1 MADVTDLKGR
11 GELRDQ
17 PRRRGSRTSSAAPG
31 GIRSFVARRLTLGLV
46 QTVAVVLLVFTL
58 TEALP
63 GDAAVAL
70 AGDQPDPARIAA
82 IREAMD
88 LDQPAHE
95 RLLSWAAGLS
105 HGDFGTSLTSGR
117 PVADYI
123 TDGFGPSLLLAA
135 LTVALLVPLGFGLG
149 VLAAHHEGRLIDRL
163 ISSVT
168 LAVYA
173 VPEFALGVLL
183 VTVVALKLA
192 WLPPTAV
199 GYGTDLLGHPA
210 VLVLPVLVLL
220 SRPVCSLSR
229 LVRAGMVD
237 ALASPYTAHARR
249 YGVPGARVRYA
260 HALPNA
266 LAPAAQQ
273 LARTVD
279 WLLCGVIVVEA
290 LFVIPGLGT
299 VLLNAVAER
308 DVPVVQGLAV
318 VFGVLTVVLNLGADL
333 VAYRLTPRAGVA
345 A

>member
-1 MADVTDLKGR
+1 MSPL
-11 GELRDQ
+11 
-17 PRRRGSRTSSAAPG
+17 
-31 GIRSFVARRLTLGLV
+31 RSFVARRLLLGV
-46 QTVAVVLLVFTL
+46 AQTVAVVLLVFVL

-82 IREAMD
+82 IRESLH
-88 LDQPAHE
+88 LDRPAYE
-95 RLLSWAAGLS
+95 RLADWAVGLL
-105 HGDFGTSLTSGR
+105 HGDLGTSLTSGR
-117 PVADYI
+117 PVSTYLA
-123 TDGFGPSLLLAA
+123 DGFGPTLLLAA
-135 LTVALLVPLGFGLG
+135 LAVALLVPAGFGLG
-149 VLAAHHEGRLIDRL
+149 VLAARYEGRLVDRL
-163 ISSVT
+163 VSSVT

-173 VPEFALGVLL
+173 VPEFALGSLL
-183 VTVVALKLA
+183 VTVLALRLE

-210 VLVLPVLVLL
+210 ALVLPVLVLL

-237 ALASPYTAHARR
+237 ALASPYVAQARR
-249 YGVPGARVRYA
+249 YGVSVARVRYA
-260 HALPNA
+260 HALPAA
-266 LAPAAQQ
+266 LAPATQQ
-273 LARTVD
+273 LARTID
-279 WLLCGVIVVEA
+279 WLLCGVVVVEA
-290 LFVIPGLGT
+290 LYVIPGLGT

-333 VAYRLTPRAGVA
+333 VTHRLAPRAGVA

>member
-1 MADVTDLKGR
+1 MSGL
-11 GELRDQ
+11 
-17 PRRRGSRTSSAAPG
+17 
-31 GIRSFVARRLTLGLV
+31 RSFVARRLLLGAL
-46 QTVAVVLLVFTL
+46 QTVAVVLLVFAL

-82 IREAMD
+82 IREAME
-88 LDQPAHE
+88 LDRPAWE
-95 RLLSWAAGLS
+95 RLADWAAGLL
-105 HGDFGTSLTSGR
+105 HGDLGTSLVSGR
-117 PVADYI
+117 PVSRYLA
-123 TDGFGPSLLLAA
+123 DGFGPTLLLAA
-135 LTVALLVPLGFGLG
+135 LTVALLVPAGFGLG
-149 VLAAHHEGRLIDRL
+149 VLAARHAGRPVDRL

-183 VTVVALKLA
+183 VTVFALRLG

-199 GYGTDLLGHPA
+199 GYGADLLAHPTA
-210 VLVLPVLVLL
+210 LVLPVLVLL
-220 SRPVCSLSR
+220 SRPVCSLAR
-229 LVRAGMVD
+229 LVRAGMID
-237 ALASPYTAHARR
+237 ALASPYVAQARR
-249 YGVPGARVRYA
+249 YGVSGARVRYT

-279 WLLCGVIVVEA
+279 WLLCGVVVVEA
-290 LFVIPGLGT
+290 LYVIPGLGT
-299 VLLNAVAER
+299 VLLGAVAER

-333 VAYRLTPRAGVA
+333 IVHRLAPRAGVA

>member
-1 MADVTDLKGR
+1 MSGL
-11 GELRDQ
+11 
-17 PRRRGSRTSSAAPG
+17 
-31 GIRSFVARRLTLGLV
+31 RSFVARRLLLGAV
-46 QTVAVVLLVFTL
+46 QTVAVVLLVFAL

-82 IREAMD
+82 IREAMR
-88 LDQPAHE
+88 LDEPAHE
-95 RLLSWAAGLS
+95 RLADWATGLL
-105 HGDFGTSLTSGR
+105 HGDLGTSLVSGR
-117 PVADYI
+117 PVGQYI
-123 TDGFGPSLLLAA
+123 AEGFGPTLLLAT
-135 LTVALLVPLGFGLG
+135 LTLVLLIPLGFGLG
-149 VLAAHHEGRLIDRL
+149 VLAARHEGRLADRL

-173 VPEFALGVLL
+173 IPEFALGVLL
-183 VTVVALKLA
+183 VTVLALQLA

-210 VLVLPVLVLL
+210 ALVLPVLVLL

-229 LVRAGMVD
+229 LVRAGMID
-237 ALASPYTAHARR
+237 ALASPYVAQARR
-249 YGVPGARVRYA
+249 YGISGTRIRYT

-266 LAPAAQQ
+266 LTPAVQQ

-290 LFVIPGLGT
+290 LYVIPGLGT
-299 VLLNAVAER
+299 VLLDAVAER
-308 DVPVVQGLAV
+308 DLPVVQGLAV
-318 VFGVLTVVLNLGADL
+318 VFGALTVVLNLGADL
-333 VAYRLTPRAGVA
+333 VAHRLAPRAGVA

>member
-1 MADVTDLKGR
+1 MTG
-11 GELRDQ
+11 LR
-17 PRRRGSRTSSAAPG
+17 PWLL
-31 GIRSFVARRLTLGLV
+31 RRLLLGAG
-46 QTVAVVLLVFTL
+46 QTVAVVLLVFAL

-82 IREAMD
+82 LRETMH
-88 LDQPAHE
+88 LDRPAAE
-95 RLLSWAAGLS
+95 RLVDWAAGLA
-105 HGDFGTSLTSGR
+105 HGDLGSSLVSGR
-117 PVADYI
+117 PVSSYLA
-123 TDGFGPSLLLAA
+123 DGFGPTLLLAT
-135 LTVALLVPLGFGLG
+135 LTLLLLVPLAGGLG
-149 VLAAHHEGRLIDRL
+149 VLAARHEGRPVDRL
-163 ISSVT
+163 ISAVT
-168 LAVYA
+168 LGVYA

-183 VTVVALKLA
+183 VTVVALRLE

-199 GYGTDLLGHPA
+199 GHGDDLTAHPA

-220 SRPVCSLSR
+220 SRPVCSLAR
-229 LVRAGMVD
+229 LVRAGMID
-237 ALASPYTAHARR
+237 ALAAPHVAHARR
-249 YGVPGARVRYA
+249 YGIPGARLRHA

-299 VLLNAVAER
+299 VLMNAVAER
-308 DVPVVQGLAV
+308 DVPVLQGLAV
-318 VFGVLTVVLNLGADL
+318 VFAVTGVVLNLAADA
-333 VAYRLTPRAGVA
+333 VIYRCTPRAGVA

>member
-1 MADVTDLKGR
+1 MSGL
-11 GELRDQ
+11 
-17 PRRRGSRTSSAAPG
+17 
-31 GIRSFVARRLTLGLV
+31 RSFVARRLLLGGV
-46 QTVAVVLLVFTL
+46 QTVAVVLLVFAL

-82 IREAMD
+82 IREAME
-88 LDQPAHE
+88 LDRPAWE
-95 RLLSWAAGLS
+95 RLADWAAGLL
-105 HGDFGTSLTSGR
+105 HGDLGTSLVSGR
-117 PVADYI
+117 PVRQYLA
-123 TDGFGPSLLLAA
+123 DGFGPTLLLAA
-135 LTVALLVPLGFGLG
+135 LTVALLVPAGFGLG
-149 VLAAHHEGRLIDRL
+149 VLAARHAGRPVDRL

-183 VTVVALKLA
+183 VTVFALRLG

-199 GYGTDLLGHPA
+199 GYGTDLLAHPA
-210 VLVLPVLVLL
+210 ALVLPVLVLL
-220 SRPVCSLSR
+220 SRPVCSLVR
-229 LVRAGMVD
+229 LVRAGMID
-237 ALASPYTAHARR
+237 ALASPYVAQARR
-249 YGVPGARVRYA
+249 YGVSGARVRYT

-273 LARTVD
+273 LARTID

-290 LFVIPGLGT
+290 LYVIPGLGT
-299 VLLNAVAER
+299 VLLGAVAER

-333 VAYRLTPRAGVA
+333 IAHRLAPRAGVA

>member
-1 MADVTDLKGR
+1 M
-11 GELRDQ
+11 
-17 PRRRGSRTSSAAPG
+17 STSTT
-31 GIRSFVARRLTLGLV
+31 FVAKRLTLGAA
-46 QTVAVVLLVFTL
+46 QTAAVVLLIFAL

-70 AGDQPDPARIAA
+70 AGDQPDPARITG
-82 IREAMD
+82 IRESLN
-88 LDQPAHE
+88 LDRPAHE
-95 RLLSWAAGLS
+95 RFADWAAALL
-105 HGDFGTSLTSGR
+105 HGDLGTSLTSGR
-117 PVADYI
+117 PVTQYI
-123 TDGFGPSLLLAA
+123 TDAFGPTLLLAT
-135 LTVALLVPLGFGLG
+135 LTLTLLIPIGFGLG
-149 VLAAHHEGRLIDRL
+149 VLAARHEGRPADRL

-183 VTVVALKLA
+183 VTVFALKLA

-199 GYGTDLLGHPA
+199 GYGTDLLGHPTA
-210 VLVLPVLVLL
+210 LVLPVLVLL
-220 SRPVCSLSR
+220 ARPVCSLSR
-229 LVRAGMVD
+229 LVRAGMID
-237 ALASPYTAHARR
+237 ALAAPYTAHARR
-249 YGVPGARVRYA
+249 YGVPERRIRWL

-266 LAPAAQQ
+266 AAPAVQQ

-333 VAYRLTPRAGVA
+333 IAHRLTPRAEVA

>member
-1 MADVTDLKGR
+1 MSGL
-11 GELRDQ
+11 
-17 PRRRGSRTSSAAPG
+17 GSWT
-31 GIRSFVARRLTLGLV
+31 ARRLLLGGV
-46 QTVAVVLLVFTL
+46 QTVAVVLLVFAL

-88 LDQPAHE
+88 LDRPAYE
-95 RLLSWAAGLS
+95 RLADWAAGLL
-105 HGDFGTSLTSGR
+105 HADFGTSLASGR
-117 PVADYI
+117 PVTAYLS
-123 TDGFGPSLLLAA
+123 GAFGPTLLLAG
-135 LTVALLVPLGFGLG
+135 LTVVLLVPVGVGLG
-149 VLAAHHEGRLIDRL
+149 VLAARFEGRFVDRL
-163 ISSVT
+163 VSAVT
-168 LAVYA
+168 LGVYA
-173 VPEFALGVLL
+173 VPEFAFGVLL
-183 VTVVALKLA
+183 VTVFALRLD

-199 GYGTDLLGHPA
+199 GYGTDLLAHPA
-210 VLVLPVLVLL
+210 ALVLPVLVLL

-229 LVRAGMVD
+229 LVRAGMID
-237 ALASPYTAHARR
+237 ALASPYVAHARR
-249 YGVPGARVRYA
+249 YGIAGARVRYA

-266 LAPAAQQ
+266 VAPAAQQ

-299 VLLNAVAER
+299 VLMNAVSER

-318 VFGVLTVVLNLGADL
+318 VFGVITVVLNLGADL
-333 VAYRLTPRAGVA
+333 VAHRFAPRAEVA

>member
-1 MADVTDLKGR
+1 MSGL
-11 GELRDQ
+11 
-17 PRRRGSRTSSAAPG
+17 
-31 GIRSFVARRLTLGLV
+31 RSFVVRRLLLGGA
-46 QTVAVVLLVFTL
+46 QTVAVVLLVFAL

-82 IREAMD
+82 IREAMH
-88 LDQPAHE
+88 LDRPAYE
-95 RLLSWAAGLS
+95 RLLDWAAGLT

-117 PVADYI
+117 PVGTYI
-123 TDGFGPSLLLAA
+123 EDGLGPTLLLATI
-135 LTVALLVPLGFGLG
+135 TVTLLVPLGVGLG
-149 VLAAHHEGRLIDRL
+149 VLAARYEGRLVDRL
-163 ISSVT
+163 VSSVT
-168 LAVYA
+168 LGVYA
-173 VPEFALGVLL
+173 VPEFAFGVLL
-183 VTVVALKLA
+183 VTVFALQLG

-210 VLVLPVLVLL
+210 ALVLPVLVLL

-237 ALASPYTAHARR
+237 ALNSPYVAQARR
-249 YGVPGARVRYA
+249 YGIPGVRVRYA

-266 LAPAAQQ
+266 VAPAAQQ

-299 VLLNAVAER
+299 VLMNAVAER

-318 VFGVLTVVLNLGADL
+318 VFGVLTVLFNLGADL
-333 VAYRLTPRAGVA
+333 VAHRFAPRAGVA

>member
-1 MADVTDLKGR
+1 MSGL
-11 GELRDQ
+11 
-17 PRRRGSRTSSAAPG
+17 
-31 GIRSFVARRLTLGLV
+31 RSFVVRRLLLGAV
-46 QTVAVVLLVFTL
+46 QTVAVVLLVFAL

-82 IREAMD
+82 IREAMR
-88 LDQPAHE
+88 LDEPAHE
-95 RLLSWAAGLS
+95 RLADWATGLL
-105 HGDFGTSLTSGR
+105 HGDLGTSLVSGR
-117 PVADYI
+117 PVGQYI
-123 TDGFGPSLLLAA
+123 AEGFGPTLLLAT
-135 LTVALLVPLGFGLG
+135 LTLVLLIPLGFGLG
-149 VLAAHHEGRLIDRL
+149 VLAARHEGRLADRL

-173 VPEFALGVLL
+173 IPEFALGVLL
-183 VTVVALKLA
+183 VTVLALQLA

-210 VLVLPVLVLL
+210 ALVLPVLVLL

-229 LVRAGMVD
+229 LVRAGMID
-237 ALASPYTAHARR
+237 ALASPYVAQARR
-249 YGVPGARVRYA
+249 YGISGTRIRYT

-266 LAPAAQQ
+266 LTPAVQQ

-290 LFVIPGLGT
+290 LYVIPGLGT
-299 VLLNAVAER
+299 VLLDAVAER
-308 DVPVVQGLAV
+308 DLPVVQGLAV
-318 VFGVLTVVLNLGADL
+318 VFGALTVVLNLGADL
-333 VAYRLTPRAGVA
+333 VAHRLAPRAGVA